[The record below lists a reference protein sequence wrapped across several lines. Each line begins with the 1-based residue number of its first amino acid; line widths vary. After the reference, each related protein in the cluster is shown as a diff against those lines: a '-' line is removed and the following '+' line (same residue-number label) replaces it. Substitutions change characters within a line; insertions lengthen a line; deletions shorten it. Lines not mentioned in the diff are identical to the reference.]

1 MQGLSL
7 VAASGPTLYHG
18 AWASH
23 CCGFSHWGPWALGH
37 MGFSSCGLKA
47 LERRPSGT
55 WALVAPLHVG
65 SSQTRDLTRV
75 SALAG
80 GFLTKGPPGTS
91 QCSVFLFAA
100 SGSLFR
106 PPAPAQSGGL
116 IPHSMWD
123 SAYHPGEG
131 ACTVMTLDSVWDP
144 SWGRVDH
151 SGRSLR
157 TLAVVSVGNQPHQLP
172 VLSMEHKASLG
183 SGDAVDGEGRG
194 PDPQSTFPSS
204 AEPREQ
210 CLSDSV
216 APCSEPS
223 PPEMVGITPNQTTF
237 RSDEGRIDHLSWSL
251 LSRGVGLPDTGAAA
265 LQPLNLIFWRPGEP
279 CGAGEEKETSVFQ
292 CSSQAMFKR
301 GN

>member
-1 MQGLSL
+1 
-7 VAASGPTLYHG
+7 
-18 AWASH
+18 
-23 CCGFSHWGPWALGH
+23 
-37 MGFSSCGLKA
+37 
-47 LERRPSGT
+47 
-55 WALVAPLHVG
+55 
-65 SSQTRDLTRV
+65 
-75 SALAG
+75 
-80 GFLTKGPPGTS
+80 
-91 QCSVFLFAA
+91 
-100 SGSLFR
+100 
-106 PPAPAQSGGL
+106 
-116 IPHSMWD
+116 
-123 SAYHPGEG
+123 
-131 ACTVMTLDSVWDP
+131 MTLDSVWDP

-151 SGRSLR
+151 SGKSLR

-183 SGDAVDGEGRG
+183 RGDAVDGEGRG
-194 PDPQSTFPSS
+194 PGPQSTFPSS

-216 APCSEPS
+216 APCSELS

-251 LSRGVGLPDTGAAA
+251 LSTGVGLPDTGAAA

-279 CGAGEEKETSVFQ
+279 CGAGEENETSVFQ